1 MSPEQP
7 ERPVLQAP
15 LGQLERALIDEYV
28 RARGYDPLSLAELPE
43 QQREALLRDASVHA
57 SARLAEVESRSH
69 FLDEIHDGVPGISK
83 TGLD

>member
-28 RARGYDPLSLAELPE
+28 RARGYDPLTLAELPE
-43 QQREALLRDASVHA
+43 QQREALLRDASVA
-57 SARLAEVESRSH
+57 ITAKT
-69 FLDEIHDGVPGISK
+69 SK
-83 TGLD
+83 